1 MWDTIQSGGPMM
13 VPLITCAILAI
24 AYSIERLWIFKQL
37 PTPEEAQNE
46 LDRLENALHNGGEQA
61 VVEECNQGKGLL
73 NYVFASLLKRYD
85 TLMIEQREFKETNE
99 EIIRLADAGGG
110 GQVGRFMVMQR
121 ELVDLKEE
129 LVIQTEGA
137 ARAYLGKNLAILN
150 TIGNISPLLGLLGT
164 IMGMIIAFESIAT
177 AGAGD
182 PKVVAG
188 GISQALV
195 TTASGLIVAIPT
207 IVLYRYLARKAD
219 NLLEDTEMYGHA
231 FANALISTGQR
242 QQSGATE

>member
-1 MWDTIQSGGPMM
+1 MWEIIQSGGPMM
-13 VPLITCAILAI
+13 VPLIACAILAI
-24 AYSIERLWIFKQL
+24 AYSIERLWIFSQL
-37 PTPEEAQNE
+37 PTSEEAQSE
-46 LDRLENALHNGGEQA
+46 LDRLETALRNGGEQA

-110 GQVGRFMVMQR
+110 GQVSRFMVMQR
-121 ELVDLKEE
+121 ELADLKDE
-129 LVIQTEGA
+129 LVIQTEAA

-219 NLLEDTEMYGHA
+219 NLTRRCRDVWTCLCQCADHDRSAPTIRNG
-231 FANALISTGQR
+231 
-242 QQSGATE
+242 